1 MDIKLQL
8 WLAKLNLQTY
18 IQAADFN
25 NTKVTFATR
34 GGLCRWNAGLSLGT
48 RALVT
53 PVGLEEK

>member
-1 MDIKLQL
+1 MAIKLQL

-34 GGLCRWNAGLSLGT
+34 GGLWNAGLSLGT